1 MENRIKI
8 RKATKKDFSKIA
20 EIWKKEYSKKP
31 YNEKWKIKDIFA
43 KIKDYLKESK
53 IYVATLDKKIVGFII
68 FKRIIWDDG
77 KHLFIDEVVV
87 SKKFQGKGIGKVLMS
102 KAEKESKGCV
112 LVELWTYKEAEACNF
127 YKKLGYKEIKD
138 GVMMHKKIK

>member
-1 MENRIKI
+1 MANRIKT
-8 RKATKKDFSKIA
+8 RKATKKDLNRVA

-31 YNEKWKIKDIFA
+31 YNEKWKIKDILA
-43 KIKDYLKESK
+43 KIKNYLKESK

-87 SKKFQGKGIGKVLMS
+87 SKKLQGIGKALMS
-102 KAEKESKGCV
+102 KAEKEGKGCV